1 MWGNRHQ
8 TCLVCG
14 FPCQGD
20 YMSTLIGLGKMRDS
34 ILLNGGRPPFRLQ
47 GGLLRELSPLHAQ
60 LQAAHCP
67 TPLHVDNYR
76 MSGGRGQI
84 AGSSSSR
91 SHHAW
96 NVEDMATFS

>member
-1 MWGNRHQ
+1 
-8 TCLVCG
+8 
-14 FPCQGD
+14 
-20 YMSTLIGLGKMRDS
+20 
-34 ILLNGGRPPFRLQ
+34 
-47 GGLLRELSPLHAQ
+47 
-60 LQAAHCP
+60 
-67 TPLHVDNYR
+67 

>member
-8 TCLVCG
+8 TCLICG

-20 YMSTLIGLGKMRDS
+20 YMSTLVGLGKMRDS

-76 MSGGRGQI
+76 MSGMSVQLRGCS
-84 AGSSSSR
+84 A
-91 SHHAW
+91 
-96 NVEDMATFS
+96 